1 MGTGSF
7 SKQIVDTSTRYYDIN
22 IINDAYDKILS
33 DYNNSSSTIATLHSI
48 VRGIPIIFGI
58 KNTIAIIIAY
68 KYHHKLGIHH
78 LYTATTST
86 TTLSPYH
93 YHYYHHTI
101 TSITNINPNVDNKWI
116 YNNYIND
123 NNNTSYYVNRDDFI
137 LILRMSFIC
146 NHIFDLVPEIIN
158 NINDLLNNGKP
169 LLISKDLW
177 LEKVS
182 KYHNYDLEKVSYIQG
197 YNNLV
202 KFDEL
207 CNHLATTLLPNIDN
221 NNINN
226 QSTLH
231 FKAIVQDIVNTSIND
246 ALFNLVSNN
255 DSNLKNIKGLL
266 KNLKIEDLEMINKH
280 IDSEVLSARK
290 IEKLITQ
297 SAPNTYRK

>member
-1 MGTGSF
+1 
-7 SKQIVDTSTRYYDIN
+7 
-22 IINDAYDKILS
+22 
-33 DYNNSSSTIATLHSI
+33 
-48 VRGIPIIFGI
+48 
-58 KNTIAIIIAY
+58 
-68 KYHHKLGIHH
+68 
-78 LYTATTST
+78 
-86 TTLSPYH
+86 
-93 YHYYHHTI
+93 
-101 TSITNINPNVDNKWI
+101 
-116 YNNYIND
+116 
-123 NNNTSYYVNRDDFI
+123 
-137 LILRMSFIC
+137 MSFIC

-158 NINDLLNNGKP
+158 DINDLLNNGKS

-182 KYHNYDLEKVSYIQG
+182 NYHNYDLEKVSLIQG

-207 CNHLATTLLPNIDN
+207 CNYLAITLLPNIDN
-221 NNINN
+221 NNNN

-290 IEKLITQ
+290 IEKLISQ

>member
-1 MGTGSF
+1 
-7 SKQIVDTSTRYYDIN
+7 
-22 IINDAYDKILS
+22 
-33 DYNNSSSTIATLHSI
+33 
-48 VRGIPIIFGI
+48 
-58 KNTIAIIIAY
+58 
-68 KYHHKLGIHH
+68 
-78 LYTATTST
+78 
-86 TTLSPYH
+86 
-93 YHYYHHTI
+93 
-101 TSITNINPNVDNKWI
+101 
-116 YNNYIND
+116 
-123 NNNTSYYVNRDDFI
+123 
-137 LILRMSFIC
+137 MSFIC

-158 NINDLLNNGKP
+158 DINDLLDNGKP

-207 CNHLATTLLPNIDN
+207 CNYLATTLLPNIDN
-221 NNINN
+221 NNNIN
-226 QSTLH
+226 QSTSH

-266 KNLKIEDLEMINKH
+266 KNLKIQDLEMINKH
-280 IDSEVLSARK
+280 IDSEVSSARK
-290 IEKLITQ
+290 VEKIMTQ